1 MEVERDKKRK
11 RSKNEL
17 AGERGKKAREVRV
30 APSGARSQT
39 PIQGYLFQLFS
50 TVYDDIIELL
60 NRRYNLVRSIFAPFF
75 FFFFFCQLSL
85 PLINGASSNA
95 IVLRVNC
102 HSLPLMVKTVCN
114 SVTVKISLFETR
126 ESDRERERGIENVGR
141 DRLSSV
147 VVAKRRDETTTEN
160 EMQREREGK
169 EGEKKGKRGEKK
181 KSHLPLTEWL
191 ISW

>member
-1 MEVERDKKRK
+1 MEVERDKKKK

-75 FFFFFCQLSL
+75 FFFLPTFSDTSL
-85 PLINGASSNA
+85 TADKW
-95 IVLRVNC
+95 R
-102 HSLPLMVKTVCN
+102 K
-114 SVTVKISLFETR
+114 F
-126 ESDRERERGIENVGR
+126 
-141 DRLSSV
+141 
-147 VVAKRRDETTTEN
+147 
-160 EMQREREGK
+160 
-169 EGEKKGKRGEKK
+169 
-181 KSHLPLTEWL
+181 
-191 ISW
+191 